1 MRAVLAAI
9 VLLTLP
15 AADWELLGTR
25 RVSFAVDHDAVAVG
39 ARSGAF
45 KAIKL
50 EVAGGDL
57 VMYNIKVTFG
67 NGESWSPNTRVNFH
81 QGSWSRTIDLPGPA
95 RLIRRVDF
103 WYRSRLHRG
112 NATVRVFGQK

>member
-1 MRAVLAAI
+1 MRAILAAL

-25 RVSFAVDHDAVAVG
+25 RVSFAVDHDAIVVG
-39 ARSGAF
+39 ARQGAYT
-45 KAIKL
+45 AIKI

-57 VMYNIKVTFG
+57 AMYNIKLTFG
-67 NGESWSPNTRVNFH
+67 NGETWSPNTRVNFH

-95 RLIRRVDF
+95 RLIRRIDF

-112 NATVRVFGQK
+112 VATVRVFGRK

>member
-1 MRAVLAAI
+1 MRVILAAI
-9 VLLTLP
+9 MLLALP
-15 AADWELLGTR
+15 VADWELLGTR
-25 RVSFAVDHDAVAVG
+25 RVSFAVDHDALVVG

-67 NGESWSPNTRVNFH
+67 NGETWSPNTRLNFDR
-81 QGSWSRTIDLPGPA
+81 GSWSRTMDLPGPA
-95 RLIRRVDF
+95 RIIRRIDF
-103 WYRSRLHRG
+103 WYRSRLRRG
-112 NATVRVFGQK
+112 TATVRVFGQR